1 MSDVMV
7 GFRSEFL
14 REACERGFIYQGAS
28 LEAFDDRLCAGR
40 SVAYLGIDATAE
52 SLHVGHLLPLMLM
65 RLFAKYGHTPMILLG
80 GATAQIGDPTFK
92 TEARK
97 VLSPEEVAS
106 NVACIL
112 KNIRRFWD
120 LSDDCFVNNAD
131 WFQEIRYMDVL
142 RDVCMHMSVNR
153 MLTFESVKARLEAHN
168 PLSLLEFN
176 YMVMQAYDFL
186 HLFQRYGCIAQFGGQ
201 DQWGNML
208 CGVDLIQKRE
218 KADVFCLT
226 TPLLL
231 QKNGEKMGKT
241 VGGAIWLDADKLAPY
256 HFWQFFRNVDDEM
269 VGTLLGLFTDLD
281 MQEVRRLSALKGA
294 EINQAKIVLAD
305 EVTKIVHGEDKLASI
320 HSSSAAAFGGGSSEM
335 ACDNVFECHA
345 SFLCVHSVAHVL
357 KEVCSLSSI
366 AEAKRLL
373 RSGAVRVDDVR
384 IDESYMFQIVDG
396 SMLKVACGK
405 KNVVFIKVM
414 R

>member
-1 MSDVMV
+1 MGDVIM
-7 GFRSEFL
+7 GFRSAFL
-14 REACERGFIYQGAS
+14 QEASERGFIYQGAS
-28 LEAFDDRLCAGR
+28 LGEFDARLCAGR
-40 SVAYLGIDATAE
+40 GVAYLGIDATAE

-65 RLFAKYGHTPMILLG
+65 RLFAKHGHTPMILLG

-97 VLSPEEVAS
+97 VLAADDVAS
-106 NVACIL
+106 NVECIL

-120 LSDDCFVNNAD
+120 LPDDCFVNNAD
-131 WFQEIRYMDVL
+131 WFRDIKYMDVL

-153 MLTFESVKARLEAHN
+153 MLTFESVKARLDAHH

-186 HLFQRYGCIAQFGGQ
+186 HLFQKYGCIAQFGGQ

-208 CGVDLIQKRE
+208 CGVDLVQRIERT
-218 KADVFCLT
+218 DVFCLT

-241 VGGAIWLDADKLAPY
+241 VGGAVWLDADKLSPY
-256 HFWQFFRNVDDEM
+256 NFWQFFRNVDDEM
-269 VGTLLGLFTDLD
+269 VGQMLSLFTDLD
-281 MQEVRRLSALKGA
+281 MQEVRRLSALQGS

-320 HSSSAAAFGGGSSEM
+320 HASSSAAFGGVSSDT
-335 ACDNVFECHA
+335 ACDNVCEITEE
-345 SFLCVHSVAHVL
+345 FLSSHTVAHVI
-357 KEVCSLSSI
+357 KEACSLSSV
-366 AEAKRLL
+366 ADAKRLL
-373 RSGAVRVDDVR
+373 RSGAVRINDVR
-384 IDESYMFQIVDG
+384 VDESYIFQSECDAMFKI
-396 SMLKVACGK
+396 SCGK
-405 KNVVFIKVM
+405 KNVVFIKIM